1 MAGRNGNGNGNGNGK
16 NGKSLSELPSFHL
29 DPLAEAF
36 VHAYLISFNAT
47 KAYKKVS
54 PDVTHESAMQ
64 LGYRMLQRL
73 EVKEAIEQLR
83 KVQLERFQISADRVL
98 QEIALLAFQNAGDYG
113 EWDEKGNLVIEASTE
128 LPHHLKACIKSI
140 ERDTRRFPG
149 PDGEMIEEHKLKVTF
164 HSKDRA
170 LEMLGRH
177 INLFRDV
184 ASAPVIV
191 NFNIQNFN
199 RPKPIQYVEVDGE

>member
-1 MAGRNGNGNGNGNGK
+1 MGKTAVKAKGNKK
-16 NGKSLSELPSFHL
+16 NGIVADLSAFCL

-36 VHAYLISFNAT
+36 VYAYLINFNAT

-54 PDVTHESAMQ
+54 PNVTYESAMV
-64 LGYRMLQRL
+64 LGYRMLQRT

-83 KVQLERFQISADRVL
+83 KIQLERFQISADKVL
-98 QEIALLAFQNAGDYG
+98 REISILAFQNLGDYG
-113 EWDEKGNLVIEASTE
+113 EWDAEGNFLLDPSAEI
-128 LPHHLKACIKSI
+128 PHELKAAIAGI
-140 ERDTRRFPG
+140 ERETRYVPG
-149 PDGEMIEEHKLKVTF
+149 EDGEMRPVHKLKF
-164 HSKDRA
+164 HLHSKTKG

-177 INLFRDV
+177 LNLFRDN

-199 RPKPIQYVEVDGE
+199 RPKPVQYTEVKGE